1 MNRPLATL
9 VGTLAVIAGAG
20 NAAAQEF
27 PSKLIRIVAPSPGGG
42 GDFVARLIAQG
53 LTSALGQQVIV
64 DNRSGGV
71 IQGEL
76 VAKAAPDG
84 HTLLLSGSGL
94 WLMPFMRSNVPFD
107 PVLDFAPVTLA
118 VNSPNVLVV
127 HPSLPVKSVRDLVA
141 LAKAQPGKLNYSAG
155 ITGSSPHLAAE
166 LFKVMTGVNIVRIA
180 YKSTT
185 TAMSDM
191 IAGQV
196 HLSFANASNIAPHV
210 KSGRLRALAVTSAQP
225 TALMPGL
232 PTVAAGGLAGFESV
246 AVYGLLAP
254 AKTPAIVINRI
265 QQETLRVIN
274 APSIREKFFGAGVE
288 TVGSTAAEFA
298 AWIKTD
304 TVKSGKLI
312 RDAGIRED

>member
-1 MNRPLATL
+1 
-9 VGTLAVIAGAG
+9 
-20 NAAAQEF
+20 
-27 PSKLIRIVAPSPGGG
+27 
-42 GDFVARLIAQG
+42 
-53 LTSALGQQVIV
+53 
-64 DNRSGGV
+64 
-71 IQGEL
+71 
-76 VAKAAPDG
+76 
-84 HTLLLSGSGL
+84 
-94 WLMPFMRSNVPFD
+94 
-107 PVLDFAPVTLA
+107 
-118 VNSPNVLVV
+118 
-127 HPSLPVKSVRDLVA
+127 VKSVRDLVA

-210 KSGRLRALAVTSAQP
+210 KSGRLRAIAVTSAQP

-254 AKTPAIVINRI
+254 AKTPAMVINRI

>member
-1 MNRPLATL
+1 MPRQLKTACSML
-9 VGTLAVIAGAG
+9 FCIAYASQAGA
-20 NAAAQEF
+20 QDF
-27 PSKLIRIVAPSPGGG
+27 PSKLIRLVAPSPGGG

-53 LTSALGQQVIV
+53 LTTALGQQVIV
-64 DNRSGGV
+64 ENRSGGI
-71 IQGEL
+71 IQGDL

-84 HTLLLSGSGL
+84 HTLLISGSGL
-94 WLMPFMRSNVPFD
+94 WLMPFMRNNLPFD
-107 PVLDFAPVTLA
+107 PALDFAPVTLA
-118 VNSPNVLVV
+118 VSSPNVLVV

-141 LAKAQPGKLNYSAG
+141 LAKLQPGKLNYSAG

-166 LFKVMTGVNIVRIA
+166 LFKAMAGVDIVRIA

-210 KSGRLRALAVTSAQP
+210 KSGRLRAIAVTSALP
-225 TALMPGL
+225 TTLMPGL

-254 AKTPAIVINRI
+254 AKTPTAVIARI
-265 QQETLRVIN
+265 QQETLRVISEP
-274 APSIREKFFGAGVE
+274 AIREKFFSAGVE
-288 TVGSTAAEFA
+288 TVGSTAEQFA
-298 AWIKTD
+298 VWIKAD
-304 TVKSGKLI
+304 IVKSGKLI

>member
-1 MNRPLATL
+1 MPRQLKTACSVL
-9 VGTLAVIAGAG
+9 LCIACASQAGA
-20 NAAAQEF
+20 QDF
-27 PSKLIRIVAPSPGGG
+27 PSKLIRLVAPSPGGG

-53 LTSALGQQVIV
+53 LTTALGQQVIV
-64 DNRSGGV
+64 ENRSGGV
-71 IQGEL
+71 IQGDL

-84 HTLLLSGSGL
+84 HTLLISGSGL
-94 WLMPFMRSNVPFD
+94 WLMPFMRNNLPFD
-107 PVLDFAPVTLA
+107 PALDFAPVTLA

-127 HPSLPVKSVRDLVA
+127 HPSLPVKSVRDLIT
-141 LAKAQPGKLNYSAG
+141 LAKLQPGKLNYSAG

-166 LFKVMTGVNIVRIA
+166 LFKAMTGVDIVRIA

-210 KSGRLRALAVTSAQP
+210 KSGRLRAIAVTSAQP

-232 PTVAAGGLAGFESV
+232 PTVAAGGLSGFESV

-254 AKTPAIVINRI
+254 AKTPAAVIAHI
-265 QQETLRVIN
+265 QQETSRVIN
-274 APSIREKFFGAGVE
+274 TPAIHEKFFGAGVE
-288 TVGSTAAEFA
+288 VVGSTAEQFA
-298 AWIKTD
+298 AWIKAD
-304 TVKSGKLI
+304 MMKSGKLI